1 VSYVSSEVLA
11 TRGLVKEFPGV
22 VALKGVD
29 FDLRYAEIHA
39 LVGQNGAGKSTF
51 VKVLAGVYT
60 PTRGEIYFK
69 GRKVSIKSVRDAKRL
84 GITLVHQEATLA
96 PNLSIAENVALGILG
111 KEGKVLTPLRARELI
126 EIARKYLEMVG
137 LNIDPRTKVE
147 NLGVGERQL
156 VQVARALAEDAE
168 VICLDEPTSPLTAVE
183 SERLFNVMRELKARG
198 KSMIFV
204 THRVEEVFAIADRV
218 TVLRDGYKVF
228 SSEVGKTDPSEVVKY
243 MLGRELEQFYPPKG
257 TTKVVDRARSRLR
270 VVGLTTAPEGRGT
283 ALRDVSLEVYPGEVL
298 GVVGLLGSG
307 KTELGKALIGMNRVV
322 KGEVY
327 LDGVRVR
334 IRSPADALKLGV
346 FYIPEDRRREGL
358 VGVMSIAENV
368 VLPKVRELSVL
379 GLVRLPSREVSAAR
393 KWIEFLRIVPPRPS
407 FKVMYLSGGNQQKV
421 VIAKAL
427 EARTRVLIF
436 DEPTFG
442 IDVGAKVEIR
452 RLIKSLAEEGYSV
465 ILLTSDV
472 DEALALSDRIAVLVG
487 GRIVGVFQASEVSR
501 DLLVELLGGRG
512 RGPQATHPA

>member
-1 VSYVSSEVLA
+1 VGYVGSEAILA

-29 FDLRYAEIHA
+29 FDLRRSEIHA

-51 VKVLAGVYT
+51 VKVLAGIYI
-60 PTRGEIYFK
+60 PTKGEIYFK
-69 GRKVSIKSVRDAKRL
+69 GRRVSIRSVRDAKRL

-96 PNLSIAENVALGILG
+96 PNLSVAENIALGVLG
-111 KEGKVLTPLRARELI
+111 KEGRVLTSLRTGELL
-126 EIARKYLEMVG
+126 ETARKYLEMVG
-137 LNIDPRTKVE
+137 LDVDPRTKVE
-147 NLGVGERQL
+147 SLGIGERQL

-183 SERLFNVMRELKARG
+183 SERLFEVMRELKARG
-198 KSMIFV
+198 KSMVFV
-204 THRVEEVFAIADRV
+204 THRVEEVFAVADRV

-228 SSEVGKTDPSEVVKY
+228 SSEVGRTDPSEVVKH

-257 TTKVVDRARSRLR
+257 AAKAVERGRPRLR
-270 VVGLTTAPEGRGT
+270 VVGLTTAPEGRG
-283 ALRDVSLEVYPGEVL
+283 AVLKDVSLEVYPGEVL

-307 KTELGKALIGMNRVV
+307 KTELGKALVGMHRVV

-334 IRSPADALKLGV
+334 VRSPVDALKLGI

-368 VLPKVRELSVL
+368 VLPEVWDLSAL
-379 GLVRLPSREVSAAR
+379 RLVRLPSREVSTAR
-393 KWIEFLRIVPPRPS
+393 RWIKFLRIVPPKPS
-407 FKVMYLSGGNQQKV
+407 FKVAYLSGGNQQKV

-427 EARTRVLIF
+427 EARTKVLIF

-452 RLIKSLAEEGYSV
+452 RLIRSLAEEGYSV

-472 DEALALSDRIAVLVG
+472 DEALALSDRIAVLVN
-487 GRIVGVFQASEVSR
+487 GRVTGVFQASEASR

-512 RGPQATHPA
+512 RGP